1 VLHPVLVRHQA
12 RRLRLRQRQR
22 TASKVNRLPGVDV
35 MITIFCD
42 IWQFLAK
49 KWRFSQKTMLW
60 SQFLQKTSS
69 SFRKKRQY
77 FLLIFRRKYLKI
89 ITSVL
94 GRYVG

>member
-42 IWQFLAK
+42 I
-49 KWRFSQKTMLW
+49 
-60 SQFLQKTSS
+60 
-69 SFRKKRQY
+69 
-77 FLLIFRRKYLKI
+77 
-89 ITSVL
+89 
-94 GRYVG
+94 